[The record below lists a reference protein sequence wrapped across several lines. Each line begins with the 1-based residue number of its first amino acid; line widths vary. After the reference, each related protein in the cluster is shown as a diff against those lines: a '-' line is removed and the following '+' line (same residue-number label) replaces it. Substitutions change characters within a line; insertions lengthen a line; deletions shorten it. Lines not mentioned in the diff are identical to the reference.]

1 MRESFT
7 GGLRS
12 DKPVAVAWGKMQ
24 EMDDSGRLPFPDA
37 PGLIARLAAAGR
49 RVVLVSTGGGS
60 EAIPHLVATPG
71 ASAVV
76 LEGLVPYARASVDA
90 LLGGSQETY
99 CSSRAARR
107 LAVVGW
113 QRACDYGAT
122 PEQAVGVAV
131 TASLKTT
138 QPKRG
143 DHRIIVAVQ
152 TLDATS
158 VAQLVLEKEARSRAD
173 EERVAAALLLDRIA
187 ATATGDDTARV
198 AGLRPGEIVDID
210 VMAAPESWRDLFA
223 ARRRAVCVQTASFNG
238 PTDLT
243 ADDESQPTEGR
254 LIFPGS
260 FDPLHEGH
268 LLMARIAEEIAERPV
283 DYELSITNVDKP
295 MLDYVA
301 IRGRASQFSGQR
313 LWLTRAA
320 TFLEKLDVFPKSTFV
335 MGADTYVRLADP
347 RYYGGSNA
355 AADRAVKRIAKEAA
369 GLIVFGR
376 ARNGEF
382 EDAAQVDVPAALKK
396 VTYFV
401 SQREFRCDISST
413 QLRQAAR

>member
-1 MRESFT
+1 
-7 GGLRS
+7 
-12 DKPVAVAWGKMQ
+12 MQ
-24 EMDDSGRLPFPDA
+24 AMEDSGSPPFPDA
-37 PGLIARLAAAGR
+37 PGLIERLVAADR
-49 RVVLVSTGGGS
+49 QVVMVSTGGGAG
-60 EAIPHLVATPG
+60 AISHLVSTPG
-71 ASAVV
+71 ASRSV
-76 LEGLVPYARASVDA
+76 LEGLVPYARGAVDA
-90 LLGGSQETY
+90 LLGGPQETY

-113 QRACDYGAT
+113 QRACGYGAT
-122 PEQAVGVAV
+122 PEQAVGIAV
-131 TASLKTT
+131 TAGLKTT
-138 QPKRG
+138 RPKRG
-143 DHRIIVAVQ
+143 DHRIIVAMQ
-152 TLDATS
+152 TVAATS
-158 VAQLVLEKEARSRAD
+158 VAELVLEKDARSRS
-173 EERVAAALLLDRIA
+173 EEEQVAAVMLLDRLEA
-187 ATATGDDTARV
+187 VASGDDQARV
-198 AGLRPGEIVDID
+198 AGLRSGESIDID
-210 VMAAPESWRDLFA
+210 VMAAPASWQDLFA
-223 ARRRAVCVQTASFNG
+223 ARRRAVCVQTAPFNG
-238 PTDLT
+238 PIDVT
-243 ADDESQPTEGR
+243 AVDDSQPTEGR

-295 MLDYVA
+295 MLDFIA
-301 IRGRASQFSGQR
+301 IRGRAAQFSGQR

-376 ARNGEF
+376 ARDGAF
-382 EDAAQVDVPAALKK
+382 EDPAQVDVPAALKK

-401 SQREFRCDISST
+401 SQREFRCDLSST

>member
-1 MRESFT
+1 MH
-7 GGLRS
+7 
-12 DKPVAVAWGKMQ
+12 AMH
-24 EMDDSGRLPFPDA
+24 DSGLLPFPDA
-37 PGLIARLAAAGR
+37 PALIERLAAADR

-71 ASAVV
+71 ASDVV
-76 LEGLVPYARASVDA
+76 LAGLVPYARAAVDA
-90 LLGGSQETY
+90 LLGGPQETY

-122 PEQAVGVAV
+122 PEQAVGIAV
-131 TASLKTT
+131 TAGLKTT
-138 QPKRG
+138 RPKRG

-152 TLDATS
+152 TVEATT
-158 VAQLVLEKEARSRAD
+158 VAQLVLVKEARSRAE
-173 EERVAAALLLDRIA
+173 EERVAAAIFLDRLA
-187 ATATGDDTARV
+187 ATATGDDVARV
-198 AGLRPGEIVDID
+198 TGLQPGEMVDVD
-210 VMAAPESWRDLFA
+210 VMTPPTAWQDLFA
-223 ARRRAVCVQTASFNG
+223 ARRRAVCVQTALFNG
-238 PTDLT
+238 PVDV
-243 ADDESQPTEGR
+243 AAKDDSLPTEGR

-301 IRGRASQFSGQR
+301 IRGRAAQFSGQR

-347 RYYGGSNA
+347 RFYGGSNA

-382 EDAAQVDVPAALKK
+382 EDASHLDVPAALKR

-401 SQREFRCDISST
+401 SQREFRCDLSST

>member
-1 MRESFT
+1 MH
-7 GGLRS
+7 
-12 DKPVAVAWGKMQ
+12 
-24 EMDDSGRLPFPDA
+24 DSGSLPFPDA
-37 PGLIARLAAAGR
+37 SGLIERLAAADR
-49 RVVLVSTGGGS
+49 RVVLLSTGGGS
-60 EAIPHLVATPG
+60 EAIPHLVARPG
-71 ASAVV
+71 ASEVV

-90 LLGGSQETY
+90 LLGGPQETY

-122 PEQAVGVAV
+122 PEQAVGAAV

-138 QPKRG
+138 RPKRG

-152 TLDATS
+152 TLAATT
-158 VAQLVLEKEARSRAD
+158 VTQLVLEKEARSRAE
-173 EERVAAALLLDRIA
+173 EERVAAAILLDRIA
-187 ATATGDDTARV
+187 AVATGDDVARV
-198 AGLRPGEIVDID
+198 AGLRPGETVDVD
-210 VMAAPESWRDLFA
+210 VMAAPESWQDLFA

-260 FDPLHEGH
+260 IDPLHEGH

-301 IRGRASQFSGQR
+301 IRGRAAQFSGQR

-376 ARNGEF
+376 ARGGEF

-401 SQREFRCDISST
+401 SQREFRCDLSST